1 MRGEGGAGGR
11 HLGRTADDWLKR
23 HGLVGKRKE
32 KRRKR
37 RREKGEERKRVTE
50 EVEKKKIEERGDEVL
65 KFVELLFLSHISSTL
80 PLLLRRLLLL
90 LLASYL
96 LPLSN
101 K

>member
-1 MRGEGGAGGR
+1 
-11 HLGRTADDWLKR
+11 
-23 HGLVGKRKE
+23 VGKRKE

-37 RREKGEERKRVTE
+37 IREKCEERKRVTE
-50 EVEKKKIEERGDEVL
+50 QVEKKKIEERGDEVL
-65 KFVELLFLSHISSTL
+65 KFVELLFLSYISSTL

>member
-1 MRGEGGAGGR
+1 M
-11 HLGRTADDWLKR
+11 
-23 HGLVGKRKE
+23 
-32 KRRKR
+32 
-37 RREKGEERKRVTE
+37 TE
-50 EVEKKKIEERGDEVL
+50 QVEKKKIEERGDEVL
-65 KFVELLFLSHISSTL
+65 KFVELLFLSYISSTL

>member
-1 MRGEGGAGGR
+1 
-11 HLGRTADDWLKR
+11 
-23 HGLVGKRKE
+23 LVGKRKE

-37 RREKGEERKRVTE
+37 IREKCEERKRVTE
-50 EVEKKKIEERGDEVL
+50 QVEKKKIEERGDEVL
-65 KFVELLFLSHISSTL
+65 KFVELLFLSYISSTL